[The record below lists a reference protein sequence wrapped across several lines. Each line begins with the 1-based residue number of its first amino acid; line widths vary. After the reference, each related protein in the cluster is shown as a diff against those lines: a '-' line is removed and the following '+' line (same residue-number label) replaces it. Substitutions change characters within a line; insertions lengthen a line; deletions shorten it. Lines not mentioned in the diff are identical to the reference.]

1 MSRAMS
7 FAVSVISLAVL
18 VALSAPSGQ
27 DSPRAK
33 LGRWLRAHGHPEIA
47 TVVEPPVCR
56 TYRAL
61 AGCRVFRRSRS
72 EVARACRSGRRPT
85 PPVTH

>member
-1 MSRAMS
+1 MSRAIS

-47 TVVEPPVCR
+47 TVVEPPVVPD
-56 TYRAL
+56 L
-61 AGCRVFRRSRS
+61 PGIGGVPSL
-72 EVARACRSGRRPT
+72 
-85 PPVTH
+85 PPLP